1 MKLKEIHRILKF
13 KQKYWMKPYIDSNK
27 SKFTSCKNY
36 LKAAPLDNKI
46 NHLEKIVQ
54 IQTMLKQIINNS

>member
-1 MKLKEIHRILKF
+1 MKLKKTHRILKF
-13 KQKYWMKPYIDSNK
+13 KQKDWTKPYIDFNK
-27 SKFTSCKNY
+27 SKFSSYKNY

-54 IQTMLKQIINNS
+54 I

>member
-54 IQTMLKQIINNS
+54 I